1 MPYLQGRDDRGPR
14 DEIFYFDQG
23 GNLNAIRYQD
33 WKVSFA
39 SQHGNIATGT
49 RTVTNWALITNL
61 RMDPYERGIED
72 GGNALDFFARQMWLL
87 VPVGGLVKKFFS
99 DFDQYPYQA
108 GSSLN
113 PAGINY
119 ATLRAQ
125 DALKRLK
132 AVESMHPA

>member
-1 MPYLQGRDDRGPR
+1 M
-14 DEIFYFDQG
+14 
-23 GNLNAIRYQD
+23 
-33 WKVSFA
+33 
-39 SQHGNIATGT
+39 
-49 RTVTNWALITNL
+49 ITNL
-61 RMDPYERGIED
+61 RMDPYEKGLED
-72 GGNALDFFARQMWLL
+72 GGGAMDFLARQMWLF

-99 DFDQYPYQA
+99 DFEQYPYQA

-113 PAGINY
+113 AAGINY